1 MFHTASVFFL
11 FFDVPAFAQQ
21 GELDLQS
28 DLSSMNSTSMN
39 STDSVES
46 MNNIYVVQPGD
57 TLWSLSAAVLGDPE
71 SWPELW
77 SINDY
82 ITNPHWIYPG
92 NEVVFTLGT
101 LLEPPKIDL
110 ETTERRGYQPTE
122 VRIET
127 TDVTC
132 GPDIRFNFPQ
142 DTGIFTVP
150 GFISDPE
157 ELYTVGKVTRARK
170 NQVFLVED
178 DLVYM
183 ELDNPDDFSCQ
194 EKDVLT
200 VFRRVKKRVPKVE
213 GWFETYGSLYEI
225 VGEVDVIH
233 RYKNYV
239 VGKVRSSYSEMSR
252 GDLVSPYVPAIIQM
266 EVAVPKGDLD
276 GKIIE
281 KLAQSK
287 HLSATRDTVFINRGS
302 NDGVMEGQTFYVISQ
317 RDEFIDEE
325 NNPEIPPSVV
335 GRILVVRVEDDH
347 SIAVITDASRMLE
360 VGDHISMFVQ

>member
-1 MFHTASVFFL
+1 MFYATSLSLL
-11 FFDVPAFAQQ
+11 FFANSPAFAQQ
-21 GELDLQS
+21 GDLDIGSSDPLQES
-28 DLSSMNSTSMN
+28 LDQ
-39 STDSVES
+39 SVEE

-110 ETTERRGYQPTE
+110 ETTERRGFQPTE

-127 TDVTC
+127 TDVNC
-132 GPDIRFNFPQ
+132 GPDVRFDFPQ
-142 DTGIFTVP
+142 NTGIFTVP

-157 ELYTVGKVTRARK
+157 ELFTVGKVSRARK
-170 NQVFLVED
+170 NKVFLVED
-178 DLVYM
+178 DLVYL
-183 ELDNPDDFSCQ
+183 ELDNPEDFSCQ

-200 VFRRVKKRVPKVE
+200 IFRRVKKRVPKAD
-213 GWFETYGSLYEI
+213 GWFSTYGSLYEI
-225 VGEVDVIH
+225 VGEIDVVH
-233 RYKNYV
+233 HYKNYV
-239 VGKVRSSYSEMSR
+239 VGKIRSSYSEVQR
-252 GDLVSPYVPAIIQM
+252 GDFVSPYVPVIVQM

-276 GKIIE
+276 GRIIE

-287 HLSATRDTVFINRGS
+287 HLSTTRDTVFINRGS
-302 NDGVMEGQTFYVISQ
+302 IDGVIEGQTFYVISQ
-317 RDEFIDEE
+317 RDEFIDKED
-325 NNPEIPPSVV
+325 NKDMPPSVV

-347 SIAVITDASRMLE
+347 SVAVITDASRLLE
-360 VGDHISMFVQ
+360 IGDQISMFVQ